1 MSGNKL
7 LTENT
12 IRRFMKLANVDTLTN
27 SFISENFNEDKLEEE
42 NDELVN
48 EEETEEKLEEQ
59 EEEEEEEEMEV
70 DMGEVEPEE
79 PEMDMDMEPEVD
91 AEPEIGTADMSLT
104 EDEARLLIDLG
115 ERLSAAMDE
124 GAEEEEPE
132 EIEGPADEEA
142 PEEDA
147 VPEDEEAPAYGD
159 PAVRMA
165 EQEELV
171 QEVLK
176 RVAKRLVAA
185 KLKNRK

>member
-27 SFISENFNEDKLEEE
+27 NFISENFDEDKLEEE

-59 EEEEEEEEMEV
+59 EEEEMEV

-79 PEMDMDMEPEVD
+79 PEMDMEPEID
-91 AEPEIGTADMSLT
+91 AEPEMGAADMSLT

-132 EIEGPADEEA
+132 GIEEPADEEA

-185 KLKNRK
+185 KLQNRK